1 MLLEAK
7 TSSFTLQNLCFY
19 ISKHHLLG
27 GKTSSFVCP
36 KLCFC
41 NPKSMVLERLEGTN
55 NKKNIVISM

>member
-27 GKTSSFVCP
+27 GKTLSFACQ

-41 NPKSMVLERLEGTN
+41 NPKSMVLECLGGIN